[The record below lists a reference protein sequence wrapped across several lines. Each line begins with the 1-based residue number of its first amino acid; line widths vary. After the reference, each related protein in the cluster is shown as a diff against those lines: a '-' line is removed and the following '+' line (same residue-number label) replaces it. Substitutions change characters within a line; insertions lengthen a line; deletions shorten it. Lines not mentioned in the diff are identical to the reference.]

1 MKKMSQKKMREDG
14 GDSQTFRETIVKVA
28 DVVGR
33 QSRSLLEDKS

>member
-1 MKKMSQKKMREDG
+1 MSQKKMREDG

-33 QSRSLLEDKS
+33 QSRSLLEDEP